1 MDILLDNDVTSPSF
15 GDSIWINGPL
25 TIENLTSDPA
35 TVVAQRLRIRLQTFL
50 GEWFLNTE
58 YGVGYWQ
65 RILGKKTSKTAVD
78 RIFQEQI
85 LDERGVREISSFSS
99 TFKNRQYDMSF
110 RVRALDGSLS
120 EVITINTNI

>member
-25 TIENLTSDPA
+25 TTANITSDPA

-50 GEWFLNTE
+50 GEWFLNTG
-58 YGVGYWQ
+58 YGVPYWQ
-65 RILGKKTSKTAVD
+65 RILGKKTSKTAID

>member
-25 TIENLTSDPA
+25 TIENLTIDPA